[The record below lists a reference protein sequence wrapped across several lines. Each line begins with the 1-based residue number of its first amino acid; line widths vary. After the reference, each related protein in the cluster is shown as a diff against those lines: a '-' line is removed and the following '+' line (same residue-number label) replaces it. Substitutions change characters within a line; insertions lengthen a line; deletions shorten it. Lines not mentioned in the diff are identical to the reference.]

1 MPSSHVLSEEVL
13 NIDEDPFSSGG
24 FSEVYKGTYK
34 GTYYYLRVCVKKLR
48 DALDGDPEQAT
59 KGDTLVTIPNRAP
72 LLMALTDTL
81 PGSFVVEALDPPQHR
96 PIRRRDFRSPPN
108 RVRVYVPWKLD
119 SLHQIEPTERSR
131 PSREPFFVPLRYLAS
146 TCISWSTSQRASI
159 TSTPTA

>member
-96 PIRRRDFRSPPN
+96 PIRRRGYRSPSN
-108 RVRVYVPWKLD
+108 RVRVDARQALD
-119 SLHQIEPTERSR
+119 CLHQIEPAPRSGLSCE
-131 PSREPFFVPLRYLAS
+131 PSFVPPQHVPS
-146 TCISWSTSQRASI
+146 TSISWSTSQRVSI
-159 TSTPTA
+159 TCTLTA